1 LINFFANT
9 SITSKQ
15 QQQEKF
21 IKMSVIP
28 VDKLSVFPLGGV
40 DKCIASC
47 DEQIVAIQKKVHNMK
62 PYIIGQMVM
71 MKLYDWEEYVKV
83 CKEAPKLDK
92 VRDYENDIKLIKVE
106 KMMWNALK
114 NNRHRVIFKHIL
126 SKYDELMRQSYDINS
141 NMVLNGIQAEGDYL
155 DYCREKRDHRECMRK
170 MCSAG
175 FQGYL
180 E

>member
-1 LINFFANT
+1 
-9 SITSKQ
+9 
-15 QQQEKF
+15 
-21 IKMSVIP
+21 MSVIP
-28 VDKLSVFPLGGV
+28 VDKLSVFPLGVV
-40 DKCIASC
+40 DVCIAEC
-47 DEQIVAIQKKVHNMK
+47 DEEIAYIQIELDNMR

-71 MKLYDWEEYVKV
+71 AKLYDKDFT
-83 CKEAPKLDK
+83 EAPKMIYVK
-92 VRDYENDIKLIKVE
+92 DYENNIKLKKVE
-106 KMMWNALK
+106 KMMLNAFK
-114 NNRHRVIFKHIL
+114 NNRQRVIFKHIL

>member
-1 LINFFANT
+1 
-9 SITSKQ
+9 
-15 QQQEKF
+15 
-21 IKMSVIP
+21 MSVIP
-28 VDKLSVFPLGGV
+28 VDKLSVFPLGVV
-40 DKCIASC
+40 DVCIAEC
-47 DEQIVAIQKKVHNMK
+47 DEHIAYIQIELDNMR

-71 MKLYDWEEYVKV
+71 AKLYDKDFT
-83 CKEAPKLDK
+83 EAPKMIYVK
-92 VRDYENDIKLIKVE
+92 DYENNIKLKKVE
-106 KMMWNALK
+106 KMMLNAFK

>member
-1 LINFFANT
+1 
-9 SITSKQ
+9 
-15 QQQEKF
+15 
-21 IKMSVIP
+21 MSVIP

-126 SKYDELMRQSYDINS
+126 SKYDELMCLSYDICS
-141 NMVLNGIQAEGDYL
+141 NMVMNGIQAEGYYL
-155 DYCREKRDHRECMRK
+155 DYCKSSLDQREFIRK
-170 MCSAG
+170 MCS
-175 FQGYL
+175 FGYRGHL

>member
-1 LINFFANT
+1 
-9 SITSKQ
+9 
-15 QQQEKF
+15 
-21 IKMSVIP
+21 MSVIP
-28 VDKLSVFPLGGV
+28 VDKLSVFPLGVV
-40 DKCIASC
+40 DVCIAEC
-47 DEQIVAIQKKVHNMK
+47 DEHIAYIQIELDNMK

-71 MKLYDWEEYVKV
+71 AKLYDKDFT
-83 CKEAPKLDK
+83 EAPKMIYVK
-92 VRDYENDIKLIKVE
+92 DYENNIKLKKVE
-106 KMMWNALK
+106 KMMLNAFK
-114 NNRHRVIFKHIL
+114 NNRQRVIFKHIL

>member
-1 LINFFANT
+1 
-9 SITSKQ
+9 
-15 QQQEKF
+15 
-21 IKMSVIP
+21 MSVIP
-28 VDKLSVFPLGGV
+28 VDKLSVFPLGKLDV
-40 DKCIASC
+40 CIAEC
-47 DEQIVAIQKKVHNMK
+47 DEHIAYIQIELDNMR

-71 MKLYDWEEYVKV
+71 AKLYDKDFT
-83 CKEAPKLDK
+83 EAPKMIYVK
-92 VRDYENDIKLIKVE
+92 DYENNIKLKKVE
-106 KMMWNALK
+106 KMMLNAFK
-114 NNRHRVIFKHIL
+114 NNRQRVIFKHIL

>member
-1 LINFFANT
+1 
-9 SITSKQ
+9 
-15 QQQEKF
+15 
-21 IKMSVIP
+21 MSVIP

-126 SKYDELMRQSYDINS
+126 SKYDELMCLSYDICS
-141 NMVLNGIQAEGDYL
+141 NMVMNGIQAEGDYL
-155 DYCREKRDHRECMRK
+155 DYCKSSLDQREFIRK
-170 MCSAG
+170 MCCVGNQG
-175 FQGYL
+175 FL
-180 E
+180 K

>member
-1 LINFFANT
+1 
-9 SITSKQ
+9 
-15 QQQEKF
+15 
-21 IKMSVIP
+21 MSVIP
-28 VDKLSVFPLGGV
+28 VDKLSVFPLGVV
-40 DKCIASC
+40 DVCIAEC
-47 DEQIVAIQKKVHNMK
+47 DEHIAYIQIELDNMR

-71 MKLYDWEEYVKV
+71 AKLYDKDFT
-83 CKEAPKLDK
+83 EAPKMIYVK
-92 VRDYENDIKLIKVE
+92 DYENNIKLKKVE
-106 KMMWNALK
+106 KMMLNAFK
-114 NNRHRVIFKHIL
+114 NNRQRVIFKHIL
-126 SKYDELMRQSYDINS
+126 SKYDELMRQSFDINS

>member
-1 LINFFANT
+1 
-9 SITSKQ
+9 
-15 QQQEKF
+15 
-21 IKMSVIP
+21 MSVIP
-28 VDKLSVFPLGGV
+28 VDKLSVFPLGVV
-40 DKCIASC
+40 DVCIAEC
-47 DEQIVAIQKKVHNMK
+47 DEHIAYIQIELDNMR

-71 MKLYDWEEYVKV
+71 AKLYDKDFT
-83 CKEAPKLDK
+83 EAPKMIYVK
-92 VRDYENDIKLIKVE
+92 DYENNIKLKKVE
-106 KMMWNALK
+106 KMMLNAFK
-114 NNRHRVIFKHIL
+114 NNRQRVIFKHIL